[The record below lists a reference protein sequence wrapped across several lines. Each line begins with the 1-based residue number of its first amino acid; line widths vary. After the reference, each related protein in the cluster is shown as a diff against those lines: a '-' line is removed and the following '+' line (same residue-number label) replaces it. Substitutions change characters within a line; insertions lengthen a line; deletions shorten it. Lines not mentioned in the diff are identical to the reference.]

1 MLMTLLAAFIFFSI
15 VGFSGE
21 YLGSLIMNHKKETL
35 LLGPW
40 MPIYG
45 LGFLFVHIIHQF
57 LKKKNITKKKELI
70 LCYIISVLGITI
82 CEEIGGLLTYHFF
95 HKNYWDYTSLPL
107 SIGPY
112 INVFV
117 SLGWGVLALIIEY
130 LIYPKVKPFLQ
141 KIPKSITTILFILFL
156 LDNLICF
163 QRHNL
168 LYTLNLHP
176 F

>member
-1 MLMTLLAAFIFFSI
+1 MLMTLLNAFLFFSI
-15 VGFSGE
+15 LGFSGE
-21 YLGSLIMNHKKETL
+21 YLGSLILNHQKETL

-45 LGFLFVHIIHQF
+45 LGFLFVHATHQF
-57 LKKKNITKKKELI
+57 LKCKNLAKKKELI
-70 LCYIISVLGITI
+70 FCYIISVLVLSL

-95 HKNYWDYTSLPL
+95 QKNYCDYTNLPL

-112 INVFV
+112 INVFI
-117 SLGWGVLALIIEY
+117 SLGWGLLALIIEY
-130 LIYPKVKPFLQ
+130 LVYPKVKPFFQ
-141 KIPKSITTILFILFL
+141 KIPKLLTIIIFILLL
-156 LDNLICF
+156 LDHLICF
-163 QRHNL
+163 HRHNL

>member
-1 MLMTLLAAFIFFSI
+1 MTLLNAFLFFSI
-15 VGFSGE
+15 LGFSGE
-21 YLGSLIMNHKKETL
+21 YLGSFILNHQKETL

-45 LGFLFVHIIHQF
+45 LGFLFVHATHQF
-57 LKKKNITKKKELI
+57 LKCKNLAKKKELI
-70 LCYIISVLGITI
+70 FCYIISVLVLSL

-95 HKNYWDYTSLPL
+95 QKNYWDYTNLPL

-112 INVFV
+112 INVFI
-117 SLGWGVLALIIEY
+117 SLGWGFLALIIEY
-130 LIYPKVKPFLQ
+130 LVYPKVKPFFQ
-141 KIPKSITTILFILFL
+141 KIPKLLTIIIFILLL
-156 LDNLICF
+156 LDHLICF
-163 QRHNL
+163 HRHNL

>member
-1 MLMTLLAAFIFFSI
+1 MTLLNAFLFFSI
-15 VGFSGE
+15 LGFSGE
-21 YLGSLIMNHKKETL
+21 YLGSLILNHQKETL

-45 LGFLFVHIIHQF
+45 LGFLFVHATHQF
-57 LKKKNITKKKELI
+57 LKCKNLAKKKELI
-70 LCYIISVLGITI
+70 FCYIISVLVLSL

-95 HKNYWDYTSLPL
+95 QKNYWDYTNLPL

-112 INVFV
+112 INVFI
-117 SLGWGVLALIIEY
+117 SLGWGFLALIIEY
-130 LIYPKVKPFLQ
+130 LVYPKVKPFFQ
-141 KIPKSITTILFILFL
+141 KIPKLLTIIIFILLL
-156 LDNLICF
+156 LDHLICF
-163 QRHNL
+163 HRHNL